1 MLEELAMRSIS
12 FLLLWLATASPALA
26 EWKAANDAVTQAA
39 RDPVIAGALAQAA
52 RMDAALIADDH
63 AAFAD
68 GLAADL
74 VVNSPQNT
82 VSLPGD
88 TARLA
93 ASGRIRYNSY
103 VRSIEYAGRRGTDLV
118 VLMGEERVTR
128 KGAPA
133 GEIEIRRFTDLWR
146 LEDGK
151 WHLAIRHATKV
162 PSSPS

>member
-1 MLEELAMRSIS
+1 MRLIW
-12 FLLLWLATASPALA
+12 FVLVGLATASPALA
-26 EWKAANDAVTQAA
+26 DWKAANEAVTQAA
-39 RDPVIAGALAQAA
+39 RDPMIAGALAQAT
-52 RMDAALIADDH
+52 RIDAALIADDH

-74 VVNSPQNT
+74 VVNNPQNT

-93 ASGRIRYNSY
+93 ASGRIRYDSY

-118 VLMGEERVTR
+118 VLMGEERVKR

-133 GEIEIRRFTDLWR
+133 GEVEIRRFTDLWR
-146 LEDGK
+146 LEGGK

-162 PSSPS
+162 SSAPS